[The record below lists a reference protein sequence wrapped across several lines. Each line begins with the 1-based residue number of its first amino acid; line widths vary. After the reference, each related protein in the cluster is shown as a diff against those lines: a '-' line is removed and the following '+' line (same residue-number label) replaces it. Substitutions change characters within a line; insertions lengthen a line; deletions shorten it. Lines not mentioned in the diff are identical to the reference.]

1 MYIQTL
7 HLVSIS
13 SAKQN
18 LNSFFALQLRLFRAA
33 STRGAI
39 QTKLKMRQTAF
50 AACFGILPS
59 SIGNGIDAIPME
71 ERVLLMV
78 IDRNRTQLSI

>member
-18 LNSFFALQLRLFRAA
+18 LNSFFALLRLFRAA

-39 QTKLKMRQTAF
+39 RTKLKMSQTAF

-59 SIGNGIDAIPME
+59 AIGNGIDAIPME